1 MIKIL
6 IADDHSIVRRGL
18 AQIISEITDMT
29 VLDEAENGQEVL
41 DKLAIH
47 KVDVLLLDINM
58 PGRSGVEILKEVK
71 KDYSSTAVLVLTIYP
86 EEQYAFRVLKLGASG
101 YLTKE
106 SAPMELVTAI
116 RKVSQGKKYVSASLA
131 EKLAVYLEEGEDRP
145 PYYKLSDREYEVML
159 LLASGKTVKKIGEE
173 LILSIKTISTYRHRI
188 LEKMKMNTN
197 ADLTQYAI
205 RNKLI
210 E

>member
-6 IADDHSIVRRGL
+6 IADDHAIVRRGL

-41 DKLAIH
+41 DKLTIH

-86 EEQYAFRVLKLGASG
+86 EEQYAFRVLKSGASG

-131 EKLAVYLEEGEDRP
+131 EKLAVYLEEGEDKP
-145 PYYKLSDREYEVML
+145 PHNKLSDREYEVML
-159 LLASGKTVKKIGEE
+159 LLASGKTVKKIAEE

-197 ADLTQYAI
+197 ADLTQFAI

>member
-6 IADDHSIVRRGL
+6 IADDHAIVRRGL
-18 AQIISEITDMT
+18 AQIISEMSDMT

-131 EKLAVYLEEGEDRP
+131 EKLAVYLEEGEDTP
-145 PYYKLSDREYEVML
+145 PHNKLSDREYEVML
-159 LLASGKTVKKIGEE
+159 LLASGKTVKKIAEE

>member
-6 IADDHSIVRRGL
+6 IADDHAIVRRGL

-58 PGRSGVEILKEVK
+58 PGKSGVEILKEVN

-106 SAPMELVTAI
+106 SAPIELITAI

-145 PYYKLSDREYEVML
+145 PHYKLSDREYEVML
-159 LLASGKTVKKIGEE
+159 LLASGKTVKKIAEE
-173 LILSIKTISTYRHRI
+173 LILSIKTISTYRYRI

-205 RNKLI
+205 WNKLI